1 MSTPAVVFSLGFTY
15 DWAIGGYDFLEYM
28 DRPEAFDK
36 TRHLNDEYK
45 DFIDYMSN
53 SEKSDGLFNAQSD
66 LLTESDK
73 EKYRQLET
81 VSRDAGCPK
90 YYGVV
95 SFDNNFLIENGL
107 MTSDGKLD
115 VHGIKE
121 LGREGINAM
130 ISTSNKLDNDNVYWT
145 GAIHT
150 NTDNIHIHFSI
161 CEYERR
167 EDRCKVYRDKDCIE
181 VKAFDKLKSKI
192 VNRVLGSD
200 YSRQL
205 TELERES
212 IKPAL
217 SSGYG
222 GCAEQLIRLAD
233 KLPSEGGWQYG
244 RPKMRAYR
252 DDIDKTV
259 DAVIASDPQ
268 LSSLWKQYNDM
279 LDSRTEYLRKIYG
292 EGERHL
298 YATFKPNRL
307 EDFHKE
313 LGNQLL
319 DDLAP
324 LAEQLRASA
333 LPQAHPSENE
343 NSEQFL
349 PPQYDE
355 DTGIIMDMPE
365 YSQPNSFDEEY
376 YNSLYAS
383 MDAHPSENEN
393 GEQFLPPQYDE
404 DTGIIMDMP
413 EYSQPNSFDEE
424 YYNSLYA
431 SMDAHPSENENGEQF
446 LPPQYDEDTDVIM
459 DMPEYSQPNS
469 LDEEYYNSLYA
480 SMDAHPSENEMWF
493 DEPPI
498 PEADLYPYP
507 QEFHLSEKE
516 TKSQLRIEWSD
527 RYKQALD
534 LMYGSRTADG
544 KELPKDLPAA
554 LELLAQ
560 ESDSGNVLATY
571 DLGKLYHIMSDE
583 NYDLSPLSE
592 QNYIE
597 ALDGFEKLSNK
608 QLPSWQ
614 HSYICYRV
622 GKMYDKGL
630 GTVQDYKAAREYY
643 EKAGEN
649 RFAYFSL
656 GNMYKFG
663 SGVEVD
669 MTMAVSY
676 YEKALACK
684 GDMPFASYAL
694 GQAYELGQGVK
705 ADEQKA
711 TQRYTQALT
720 GFTAI
725 YEKSREDSIS
735 YRLGTMYLKGKGTDV
750 DLAKAEKYLL
760 ESADNGNNQAQYQ
773 LGKLRL
779 AQDRID
785 EAEQLFIKSAEKGNV
800 YSAFS
805 LGRIYMTEEKRD
817 DSKAEQFLKQYLAGS
832 DDELGIGEYALG
844 KLYLSQDRIDE
855 AEQLF
860 IKSAEKGNV
869 YSAFS
874 LGRIYMTE
882 EKRDDSKAEQ
892 FLKQYLAGSDDEL
905 GIGEY
910 ALGKLY
916 LSQDRID
923 EAEQLFIKSAEKG
936 NVYSAFSLGRIYMTE
951 EKRDDSKAEQ
961 FLKQYLAG
969 SDDELGIGEYA
980 LGKLYLSQDRIDEAE
995 QLFIKSAE
1003 KGNVYSAFSLGRIYM
1018 TEEKRDDSKA
1028 EQFLKQ
1034 YLAGSDDEL
1043 GIGEYALG
1051 KLYLTQDRIDEAEQL
1066 LISSSEKENLYASYK
1081 LGKLYL
1087 TDRKLDYT
1095 KAVKYLKPCADKAD
1109 NEYAQY
1115 ALGCIY
1121 LKKEHYDRRLAE
1133 KYLLESSGHNNSSAQ
1148 LKLGLMYREEQK
1160 YRQSD
1165 YWMKLAAQNGN
1176 EYAQKILA
1184 ERHEQIRMKLHLGA
1198 TANSVM
1204 RRVCSNMQTKAQQ
1217 LLAQV
1222 ERDEQE
1228 QKYKQAISQTYSR

>member
-393 GEQFLPPQYDE
+393 
-404 DTGIIMDMP
+404 
-413 EYSQPNSFDEE
+413 S
-424 YYNSLYA
+424 
-431 SMDAHPSENENGEQF
+431 EQF

-480 SMDAHPSENEMWF
+480 SMDAHP
-493 DEPPI
+493 
-498 PEADLYPYP
+498 
-507 QEFHLSEKE
+507 SEKE

-597 ALDGFEKLSNK
+597 ALDGFQKLLDK

-711 TQRYTQALT
+711 VQHYTQALT

-725 YEKSREDSIS
+725 YEKSHEDSIS

-760 ESADNGNNQAQYQ
+760 ESADNGNDQAQYQ

-860 IKSAEKGNV
+860 IKSAEKGNA
-869 YSAFS
+869 YSVFS

-936 NVYSAFSLGRIYMTE
+936 NAYSAFSLGRIYMTE
-951 EKRDDSKAEQ
+951 EKRDDSKAEQFLKQYLAVSDDELGIGEYALGKLYISQDHIDEAEQLFIKSAEKGNAYSAFSLGRIYMTEEKQDDSKAEQ

-995 QLFIKSAE
+995 QL
-1003 KGNVYSAFSLGRIYM
+1003 
-1018 TEEKRDDSKA
+1018 
-1028 EQFLKQ
+1028 
-1034 YLAGSDDEL
+1034 
-1043 GIGEYALG
+1043 
-1051 KLYLTQDRIDEAEQL
+1051 

-1095 KAVKYLKPCADKAD
+1095 QAVKYLKPCADKAD

-1121 LKKEHYDRRLAE
+1121 LKKEHYDRKLAE

-1148 LKLGLMYREEQK
+1148 LKLALMYREEQK

-1165 YWMKLAAQNGN
+1165 YWMRLAAQNGN

>member
-66 LLTESDK
+66 LLTEIDK

-81 VSRDAGCPK
+81 VSRNAGCPK

-130 ISTSNKLDNDNVYWT
+130 ISTSNKLDNDNVYWA

-167 EDRCKVYRDKDCIE
+167 EDRCKIYRDKDCIE

-192 VNRVLGSD
+192 VNRVLGSE
-200 YSRQL
+200 YSKQL
-205 TELERES
+205 TEFERKS

-217 SSGYG
+217 SSGYS

-233 KLPSEGGWQYG
+233 KLPSEGDWQYG

-259 DAVIASDPQ
+259 DAVIASDQ
-268 LSSLWKQYNDM
+268 KLSGLWKQYNEM

-307 EDFHKE
+307 ADFHKE

-349 PPQYDE
+349 PPVYE
-355 DTGIIMDMPE
+355 ADTGVIMDMPE

-383 MDAHPSENEN
+383 MDAHP
-393 GEQFLPPQYDE
+393 
-404 DTGIIMDMP
+404 T
-413 EYSQPNSFDEE
+413 EE
-424 YYNSLYA
+424 
-431 SMDAHPSENENGEQF
+431 
-446 LPPQYDEDTDVIM
+446 
-459 DMPEYSQPNS
+459 
-469 LDEEYYNSLYA
+469 
-480 SMDAHPSENEMWF
+480 EMWL
-493 DEPPI
+493 DEPPNL
-498 PEADLYPYP
+498 EANMYTYPN
-507 QEFHLSEKE
+507 EFHPSEKE
-516 TKSQLRIEWSD
+516 TENSPRIEWSD
-527 RYKQALD
+527 RYKQAID

-544 KELPKDLPAA
+544 NELPKDLPAA
-554 LELLAQ
+554 LELLIQ
-560 ESDSGNVLATY
+560 ESDNGNVLATY
-571 DLGKLYHIMSDE
+571 ALGKLYLIMSSE
-583 NYDLSPLSE
+583 NNDFSQLSE
-592 QNYIE
+592 QNYMK
-597 ALDGFEKLSNK
+597 ALDGFQKLLDK

-622 GKMYDKGL
+622 GKMYDKGI
-630 GTVQDYKAAREYY
+630 GTVQDYAAAKDYY

-663 SGVEVD
+663 SGVKAT

-676 YEKALACK
+676 YEKALECK
-684 GDMPFASYAL
+684 GDMPFAKYAL

-705 ADEQKA
+705 ANEQKA
-711 TQRYTQALT
+711 AQYYAQALV

-725 YEKSREDSIS
+725 YEKSHEDSIS

-760 ESADNGNNQAQYQ
+760 ESADNGNKQAQYQ
-773 LGKLRL
+773 LCKLRL

-785 EAEQLFIKSAEKGNV
+785 EAEQFLKQYLTGSGDELGIGEYTLGKIYLSQERIEEAEQLFIKSAEKGNA

-817 DSKAEQFLKQYLAGS
+817 DNKAEQFLKQYLANS
-832 DDELGIGEYALG
+832 DDKLGIGEYALG

-860 IKSAEKGNV
+860 
-869 YSAFS
+869 
-874 LGRIYMTE
+874 
-882 EKRDDSKAEQ
+882 
-892 FLKQYLAGSDDEL
+892 
-905 GIGEY
+905 
-910 ALGKLY
+910 
-916 LSQDRID
+916 
-923 EAEQLFIKSAEKG
+923 
-936 NVYSAFSLGRIYMTE
+936 
-951 EKRDDSKAEQ
+951 
-961 FLKQYLAG
+961 
-969 SDDELGIGEYA
+969 
-980 LGKLYLSQDRIDEAE
+980 
-995 QLFIKSAE
+995 
-1003 KGNVYSAFSLGRIYM
+1003 
-1018 TEEKRDDSKA
+1018 
-1028 EQFLKQ
+1028 
-1034 YLAGSDDEL
+1034 
-1043 GIGEYALG
+1043 
-1051 KLYLTQDRIDEAEQL
+1051 
-1066 LISSSEKENLYASYK
+1066 ISSSEKENLYASYK

-1121 LKKEHYDRRLAE
+1121 LKKEHYDRKLAE

-1148 LKLGLMYREEQK
+1148 LKLALMYREEQK

-1204 RRVCSNMQTKAQQ
+1204 RRVCINMQTKAQQ

>member
-1 MSTPAVVFSLGFTY
+1 
-15 DWAIGGYDFLEYM
+15 
-28 DRPEAFDK
+28 
-36 TRHLNDEYK
+36 
-45 DFIDYMSN
+45 
-53 SEKSDGLFNAQSD
+53 
-66 LLTESDK
+66 
-73 EKYRQLET
+73 
-81 VSRDAGCPK
+81 
-90 YYGVV
+90 
-95 SFDNNFLIENGL
+95 
-107 MTSDGKLD
+107 
-115 VHGIKE
+115 
-121 LGREGINAM
+121 
-130 ISTSNKLDNDNVYWT
+130 
-145 GAIHT
+145 
-150 NTDNIHIHFSI
+150 
-161 CEYERR
+161 
-167 EDRCKVYRDKDCIE
+167 
-181 VKAFDKLKSKI
+181 
-192 VNRVLGSD
+192 
-200 YSRQL
+200 
-205 TELERES
+205 
-212 IKPAL
+212 
-217 SSGYG
+217 
-222 GCAEQLIRLAD
+222 
-233 KLPSEGGWQYG
+233 
-244 RPKMRAYR
+244 
-252 DDIDKTV
+252 
-259 DAVIASDPQ
+259 
-268 LSSLWKQYNDM
+268 
-279 LDSRTEYLRKIYG
+279 
-292 EGERHL
+292 
-298 YATFKPNRL
+298 
-307 EDFHKE
+307 
-313 LGNQLL
+313 
-319 DDLAP
+319 
-324 LAEQLRASA
+324 
-333 LPQAHPSENE
+333 
-343 NSEQFL
+343 
-349 PPQYDE
+349 
-355 DTGIIMDMPE
+355 
-365 YSQPNSFDEEY
+365 
-376 YNSLYAS
+376 
-383 MDAHPSENEN
+383 MDAHP
-393 GEQFLPPQYDE
+393 P
-404 DTGIIMDMP
+404 
-413 EYSQPNSFDEE
+413 
-424 YYNSLYA
+424 
-431 SMDAHPSENENGEQF
+431 
-446 LPPQYDEDTDVIM
+446 
-459 DMPEYSQPNS
+459 
-469 LDEEYYNSLYA
+469 
-480 SMDAHPSENEMWF
+480 ENEMWF

-498 PEADLYPYP
+498 IEANLYPYP
-507 QEFHLSEKE
+507 QEFHPSEKE
-516 TKSQLRIEWSD
+516 TEASLRIEWTD

-554 LELLAQ
+554 LELLSQ

-583 NYDLSPLSE
+583 NNDHTSLSE
-592 QNYIE
+592 QNYKA
-597 ALDGFEKLSNK
+597 ALDGFQKLLDK
-608 QLPSWQ
+608 QTSGWQ

-684 GDMPFASYAL
+684 GDMPFASFNI
-694 GQAYELGQGVK
+694 GQAYELGQGIK

-711 TQRYTQALT
+711 AKYYAQALA

-725 YEKSREDSIS
+725 YEKSHEDSIS

-750 DLAKAEKYLL
+750 DLKKAEKYLL

-844 KLYLSQDRIDE
+844 KLYLSQDHIDE

-860 IKSAEKGNV
+860 IKSAEKGNA

-882 EKRDDSKAEQ
+882 EKQDDSKAEQFLKQYLAGSDDELGIGEYALGKLYLAQDRIDEAEQLFIKSAGKGNVYSAFALGRIYMTEEKQDDSKAEQ

-923 EAEQLFIKSAEKG
+923 EAEQLFIKSAGKG
-936 NVYSAFSLGRIYMTE
+936 NA
-951 EKRDDSKAEQ
+951 
-961 FLKQYLAG
+961 
-969 SDDELGIGEYA
+969 
-980 LGKLYLSQDRIDEAE
+980 
-995 QLFIKSAE
+995 
-1003 KGNVYSAFSLGRIYM
+1003 YSAFSLGRIYM

-1204 RRVCSNMQTKAQQ
+1204 RRVCINMQTKAQQ

>member
-324 LAEQLRASA
+324 LAEQ
-333 LPQAHPSENE
+333 
-343 NSEQFL
+343 FL

-355 DTGIIMDMPE
+355 DTGI
-365 YSQPNSFDEEY
+365 
-376 YNSLYAS
+376 
-383 MDAHPSENEN
+383 
-393 GEQFLPPQYDE
+393 
-404 DTGIIMDMP
+404 
-413 EYSQPNSFDEE
+413 
-424 YYNSLYA
+424 
-431 SMDAHPSENENGEQF
+431 
-446 LPPQYDEDTDVIM
+446 IM

-614 HSYICYRV
+614 HSYLCYRV
-622 GKMYDKGL
+622 GKMYDRGL

-684 GDMPFASYAL
+684 GDMPFASFNI

-711 TQRYTQALT
+711 AKYYAQALD

-725 YEKSREDSIS
+725 YEKSHEDSIS

-750 DLAKAEKYLL
+750 DLKKAEKYLL

-844 KLYLSQDRIDE
+844 KLYLSQDHIDE

-860 IKSAEKGNV
+860 IKSAEKGNA

-882 EKRDDSKAEQ
+882 EKQDDSKAEQ

-916 LSQDRID
+916 LAQDRID
-923 EAEQLFIKSAEKG
+923 EAEQLFIKSAGKG
-936 NVYSAFSLGRIYMTE
+936 NVYSAFALGRIYMTE
-951 EKRDDSKAEQ
+951 EKQ
-961 FLKQYLAG
+961 
-969 SDDELGIGEYA
+969 
-980 LGKLYLSQDRIDEAE
+980 
-995 QLFIKSAE
+995 
-1003 KGNVYSAFSLGRIYM
+1003 
-1018 TEEKRDDSKA
+1018 DDSKA

-1165 YWMKLAAQNGN
+1165 YWMKLAAKNGN

-1204 RRVCSNMQTKAQQ
+1204 RRVCINMQTKAQQ

>member
-192 VNRVLGSD
+192 VNRVIGSD

-205 TELERES
+205 TELERKS

-217 SSGYG
+217 SSGYN

-233 KLPSEGGWQYG
+233 KLPPEGGWQYG
-244 RPKMRAYR
+244 RPKMRAFR
-252 DDIDKTV
+252 DDIDRTV

-324 LAEQLRASA
+324 LAEQLRAYA

-343 NSEQFL
+343 NS
-349 PPQYDE
+349 
-355 DTGIIMDMPE
+355 
-365 YSQPNSFDEEY
+365 
-376 YNSLYAS
+376 
-383 MDAHPSENEN
+383 
-393 GEQFLPPQYDE
+393 EQFLPPQYDE

-469 LDEEYYNSLYA
+469 FDEEYYNALYA
-480 SMDAHPSENEMWF
+480 SMDAHPPENEMWF

-498 PEADLYPYP
+498 IEANLYPYP
-507 QEFHLSEKE
+507 QEFHPSEKE
-516 TKSQLRIEWSD
+516 TEASLRIEWTD

-711 TQRYTQALT
+711 AQHYTQALT

-725 YEKSREDSIS
+725 YEKSHEDSIS

-817 DSKAEQFLKQYLAGS
+817 DSKAEQFLKQYLTGS

-860 IKSAEKGNV
+860 IKSAEKGNA

-892 FLKQYLAGSDDEL
+892 FLKQYLTGSDDEL

-923 EAEQLFIKSAEKG
+923 EAEQLF
-936 NVYSAFSLGRIYMTE
+936 
-951 EKRDDSKAEQ
+951 
-961 FLKQYLAG
+961 
-969 SDDELGIGEYA
+969 
-980 LGKLYLSQDRIDEAE
+980 
-995 QLFIKSAE
+995 
-1003 KGNVYSAFSLGRIYM
+1003 
-1018 TEEKRDDSKA
+1018 
-1028 EQFLKQ
+1028 
-1034 YLAGSDDEL
+1034 
-1043 GIGEYALG
+1043 
-1051 KLYLTQDRIDEAEQL
+1051 
-1066 LISSSEKENLYASYK
+1066 ISSSEKENLYASYK

-1121 LKKEHYDRRLAE
+1121 LKKEHYDRKLAE

-1148 LKLGLMYREEQK
+1148 LKLALMYREEQK

-1165 YWMKLAAQNGN
+1165 YWMRLAAQNGN

>member
-1 MSTPAVVFSLGFTY
+1 
-15 DWAIGGYDFLEYM
+15 
-28 DRPEAFDK
+28 
-36 TRHLNDEYK
+36 
-45 DFIDYMSN
+45 
-53 SEKSDGLFNAQSD
+53 
-66 LLTESDK
+66 
-73 EKYRQLET
+73 
-81 VSRDAGCPK
+81 
-90 YYGVV
+90 
-95 SFDNNFLIENGL
+95 
-107 MTSDGKLD
+107 
-115 VHGIKE
+115 
-121 LGREGINAM
+121 
-130 ISTSNKLDNDNVYWT
+130 
-145 GAIHT
+145 
-150 NTDNIHIHFSI
+150 
-161 CEYERR
+161 
-167 EDRCKVYRDKDCIE
+167 
-181 VKAFDKLKSKI
+181 
-192 VNRVLGSD
+192 
-200 YSRQL
+200 
-205 TELERES
+205 
-212 IKPAL
+212 
-217 SSGYG
+217 
-222 GCAEQLIRLAD
+222 
-233 KLPSEGGWQYG
+233 
-244 RPKMRAYR
+244 
-252 DDIDKTV
+252 
-259 DAVIASDPQ
+259 
-268 LSSLWKQYNDM
+268 
-279 LDSRTEYLRKIYG
+279 
-292 EGERHL
+292 
-298 YATFKPNRL
+298 
-307 EDFHKE
+307 
-313 LGNQLL
+313 
-319 DDLAP
+319 
-324 LAEQLRASA
+324 
-333 LPQAHPSENE
+333 
-343 NSEQFL
+343 
-349 PPQYDE
+349 
-355 DTGIIMDMPE
+355 
-365 YSQPNSFDEEY
+365 
-376 YNSLYAS
+376 
-383 MDAHPSENEN
+383 
-393 GEQFLPPQYDE
+393 
-404 DTGIIMDMP
+404 
-413 EYSQPNSFDEE
+413 
-424 YYNSLYA
+424 
-431 SMDAHPSENENGEQF
+431 
-446 LPPQYDEDTDVIM
+446 
-459 DMPEYSQPNS
+459 
-469 LDEEYYNSLYA
+469 
-480 SMDAHPSENEMWF
+480 
-493 DEPPI
+493 
-498 PEADLYPYP
+498 
-507 QEFHLSEKE
+507 
-516 TKSQLRIEWSD
+516 
-527 RYKQALD
+527 
-534 LMYGSRTADG
+534 
-544 KELPKDLPAA
+544 
-554 LELLAQ
+554 
-560 ESDSGNVLATY
+560 
-571 DLGKLYHIMSDE
+571 
-583 NYDLSPLSE
+583 
-592 QNYIE
+592 
-597 ALDGFEKLSNK
+597 
-608 QLPSWQ
+608 
-614 HSYICYRV
+614 
-622 GKMYDKGL
+622 MYDKGL

-676 YEKALACK
+676 YEKALVCK
-684 GDMPFASYAL
+684 GDMPFASFNI

-711 TQRYTQALT
+711 AKYYAQALA

-725 YEKSREDSIS
+725 YEKSHEDSIS

-750 DLAKAEKYLL
+750 DLKKAEKYLL

-844 KLYLSQDRIDE
+844 KLYL
-855 AEQLF
+855 A
-860 IKSAEKGNV
+860 
-869 YSAFS
+869 
-874 LGRIYMTE
+874 
-882 EKRDDSKAEQ
+882 
-892 FLKQYLAGSDDEL
+892 
-905 GIGEY
+905 
-910 ALGKLY
+910 
-916 LSQDRID
+916 QDRID

-1204 RRVCSNMQTKAQQ
+1204 RRVCINMQTKAQQ

>member
-404 DTGIIMDMP
+404 DT
-413 EYSQPNSFDEE
+413 
-424 YYNSLYA
+424 
-431 SMDAHPSENENGEQF
+431 
-446 LPPQYDEDTDVIM
+446 DVIM

-480 SMDAHPSENEMWF
+480 SMDA
-493 DEPPI
+493 
-498 PEADLYPYP
+498 
-507 QEFHLSEKE
+507 HLSEKE

-534 LMYGSRTADG
+534 LMYGSRTANG

-597 ALDGFEKLSNK
+597 ALDGFQKLLDK

-614 HSYICYRV
+614 HSYLCYRV

-663 SGVEVD
+663 SGVDVD

-684 GDMPFASYAL
+684 GDMPFASFNI

-711 TQRYTQALT
+711 AKYYAQALA

-725 YEKSREDSIS
+725 YEKSHEDSIS
-735 YRLGTMYLKGKGTDV
+735 YRLGTMYLKGKGTDF
-750 DLAKAEKYLL
+750 DLKKAEKYLL

-844 KLYLSQDRIDE
+844 KLYISQDHIDE

-860 IKSAEKGNV
+860 IKSAGKGNA

-916 LSQDRID
+916 LSQDHID

-936 NVYSAFSLGRIYMTE
+936 NAYSAFSLGRIYMTE

-980 LGKLYLSQDRIDEAE
+980 LGKLYLS
-995 QLFIKSAE
+995 
-1003 KGNVYSAFSLGRIYM
+1003 
-1018 TEEKRDDSKA
+1018 
-1028 EQFLKQ
+1028 
-1034 YLAGSDDEL
+1034 
-1043 GIGEYALG
+1043 
-1051 KLYLTQDRIDEAEQL
+1051 QDRIDEAEQL

-1121 LKKEHYDRRLAE
+1121 LKKEHYDRKLAE

-1148 LKLGLMYREEQK
+1148 LKLALMYREEQK

-1165 YWMKLAAQNGN
+1165 YWMRLAAQNGN

>member
-259 DAVIASDPQ
+259 DAVIASDQ
-268 LSSLWKQYNDM
+268 KLSGLWKQYNEM

-349 PPQYDE
+349 PPQYE
-355 DTGIIMDMPE
+355 TDTGVIMDIPE

-383 MDAHPSENEN
+383 MDAHP
-393 GEQFLPPQYDE
+393 P
-404 DTGIIMDMP
+404 
-413 EYSQPNSFDEE
+413 
-424 YYNSLYA
+424 
-431 SMDAHPSENENGEQF
+431 
-446 LPPQYDEDTDVIM
+446 
-459 DMPEYSQPNS
+459 
-469 LDEEYYNSLYA
+469 
-480 SMDAHPSENEMWF
+480 ENEMWF

-498 PEADLYPYP
+498 IEANLYPYP
-507 QEFHLSEKE
+507 QEFHPSEKE
-516 TKSQLRIEWSD
+516 TEASLRIEWSD

-554 LELLAQ
+554 LELLRQ

-583 NYDLSPLSE
+583 NNDHTSLSE
-592 QNYIE
+592 QNYKA
-597 ALDGFEKLSNK
+597 ALDGFLKLLDK
-608 QLPSWQ
+608 QTSGWQ

-656 GNMYKFG
+656 GNMYKFS

-711 TQRYTQALT
+711 AKYYAQALA

-725 YEKSREDSIS
+725 YEKSHEDSIS

-760 ESADNGNNQAQYQ
+760 ESADNGNDQAQYQ

-785 EAEQLFIKSAEKGNV
+785 EAEQLFIKSAEKGNA

-860 IKSAEKGNV
+860 IKSAEKGNA

-923 EAEQLFIKSAEKG
+923 EAEQL
-936 NVYSAFSLGRIYMTE
+936 
-951 EKRDDSKAEQ
+951 
-961 FLKQYLAG
+961 
-969 SDDELGIGEYA
+969 
-980 LGKLYLSQDRIDEAE
+980 
-995 QLFIKSAE
+995 
-1003 KGNVYSAFSLGRIYM
+1003 
-1018 TEEKRDDSKA
+1018 
-1028 EQFLKQ
+1028 
-1034 YLAGSDDEL
+1034 
-1043 GIGEYALG
+1043 
-1051 KLYLTQDRIDEAEQL
+1051 

-1095 KAVKYLKPCADKAD
+1095 KAVKYLKPCADRAD

-1121 LKKEHYDRRLAE
+1121 LKKEHYDRKLAE

-1204 RRVCSNMQTKAQQ
+1204 RRVCINMQTKAQQ

>member
-1 MSTPAVVFSLGFTY
+1 MCQV
-15 DWAIGGYDFLEYM
+15 
-28 DRPEAFDK
+28 
-36 TRHLNDEYK
+36 
-45 DFIDYMSN
+45 
-53 SEKSDGLFNAQSD
+53 
-66 LLTESDK
+66 LL
-73 EKYRQLET
+73 YR
-81 VSRDAGCPK
+81 
-90 YYGVV
+90 
-95 SFDNNFLIENGL
+95 I
-107 MTSDGKLD
+107 
-115 VHGIKE
+115 
-121 LGREGINAM
+121 
-130 ISTSNKLDNDNVYWT
+130 
-145 GAIHT
+145 
-150 NTDNIHIHFSI
+150 
-161 CEYERR
+161 
-167 EDRCKVYRDKDCIE
+167 
-181 VKAFDKLKSKI
+181 
-192 VNRVLGSD
+192 
-200 YSRQL
+200 
-205 TELERES
+205 
-212 IKPAL
+212 
-217 SSGYG
+217 
-222 GCAEQLIRLAD
+222 
-233 KLPSEGGWQYG
+233 
-244 RPKMRAYR
+244 
-252 DDIDKTV
+252 
-259 DAVIASDPQ
+259 
-268 LSSLWKQYNDM
+268 
-279 LDSRTEYLRKIYG
+279 
-292 EGERHL
+292 
-298 YATFKPNRL
+298 
-307 EDFHKE
+307 
-313 LGNQLL
+313 
-319 DDLAP
+319 
-324 LAEQLRASA
+324 
-333 LPQAHPSENE
+333 
-343 NSEQFL
+343 
-349 PPQYDE
+349 
-355 DTGIIMDMPE
+355 
-365 YSQPNSFDEEY
+365 
-376 YNSLYAS
+376 
-383 MDAHPSENEN
+383 
-393 GEQFLPPQYDE
+393 
-404 DTGIIMDMP
+404 
-413 EYSQPNSFDEE
+413 
-424 YYNSLYA
+424 
-431 SMDAHPSENENGEQF
+431 
-446 LPPQYDEDTDVIM
+446 
-459 DMPEYSQPNS
+459 
-469 LDEEYYNSLYA
+469 
-480 SMDAHPSENEMWF
+480 
-493 DEPPI
+493 
-498 PEADLYPYP
+498 
-507 QEFHLSEKE
+507 
-516 TKSQLRIEWSD
+516 
-527 RYKQALD
+527 
-534 LMYGSRTADG
+534 
-544 KELPKDLPAA
+544 
-554 LELLAQ
+554 
-560 ESDSGNVLATY
+560 
-571 DLGKLYHIMSDE
+571 IMSDE
-583 NYDLSPLSE
+583 NNDHTSLSE
-592 QNYIE
+592 QNYKA
-597 ALDGFEKLSNK
+597 ALDGFLKLLDK
-608 QLPSWQ
+608 QTSGWQ

-684 GDMPFASYAL
+684 GDMSFASYAL

-711 TQRYTQALT
+711 VQRYTQALT

-785 EAEQLFIKSAEKGNV
+785 EAEQLFIKSAVKGNV
-800 YSAFS
+800 YSAFA

-844 KLYLSQDRIDE
+844 KLYLTQDHIDE

-923 EAEQLFIKSAEKG
+923 EAEQL
-936 NVYSAFSLGRIYMTE
+936 
-951 EKRDDSKAEQ
+951 
-961 FLKQYLAG
+961 
-969 SDDELGIGEYA
+969 
-980 LGKLYLSQDRIDEAE
+980 
-995 QLFIKSAE
+995 
-1003 KGNVYSAFSLGRIYM
+1003 
-1018 TEEKRDDSKA
+1018 
-1028 EQFLKQ
+1028 
-1034 YLAGSDDEL
+1034 
-1043 GIGEYALG
+1043 
-1051 KLYLTQDRIDEAEQL
+1051 

-1121 LKKEHYDRRLAE
+1121 LKKEHYDRKLAE

-1148 LKLGLMYREEQK
+1148 LKLALMYREEQK

-1165 YWMKLAAQNGN
+1165 YWMRLAAQNGN

>member
-36 TRHLNDEYK
+36 TNHLNDEYK

-66 LLTESDK
+66 LLTASDK

-244 RPKMRAYR
+244 RPKMRAFR
-252 DDIDKTV
+252 DDIDRTV

-324 LAEQLRASA
+324 LAEQLRAYA

-343 NSEQFL
+343 NS
-349 PPQYDE
+349 
-355 DTGIIMDMPE
+355 
-365 YSQPNSFDEEY
+365 
-376 YNSLYAS
+376 
-383 MDAHPSENEN
+383 
-393 GEQFLPPQYDE
+393 EQFLPPQYDE

-469 LDEEYYNSLYA
+469 FDEEYYNALYA
-480 SMDAHPSENEMWF
+480 SMDAHPPENEMWF

-498 PEADLYPYP
+498 IEANLYPYP
-507 QEFHLSEKE
+507 QEFHPSEKE
-516 TKSQLRIEWSD
+516 TEASLRIEWTD

-554 LELLAQ
+554 LELLSQ

-583 NYDLSPLSE
+583 NNDHTSLSE
-592 QNYIE
+592 QNYKA
-597 ALDGFEKLSNK
+597 ALDGFQKLLDK
-608 QLPSWQ
+608 QTSGWQ

-711 TQRYTQALT
+711 AQHYTQALT

-725 YEKSREDSIS
+725 YEKSHEDSIS

-860 IKSAEKGNV
+860 IKSAEKGNA

-923 EAEQLFIKSAEKG
+923 EAEQLF
-936 NVYSAFSLGRIYMTE
+936 
-951 EKRDDSKAEQ
+951 
-961 FLKQYLAG
+961 
-969 SDDELGIGEYA
+969 
-980 LGKLYLSQDRIDEAE
+980 
-995 QLFIKSAE
+995 
-1003 KGNVYSAFSLGRIYM
+1003 
-1018 TEEKRDDSKA
+1018 
-1028 EQFLKQ
+1028 
-1034 YLAGSDDEL
+1034 
-1043 GIGEYALG
+1043 
-1051 KLYLTQDRIDEAEQL
+1051 
-1066 LISSSEKENLYASYK
+1066 ISSSEKENLYASYK

-1121 LKKEHYDRRLAE
+1121 LKKEHYDRKLAE

-1148 LKLGLMYREEQK
+1148 LKLSLMYREEQK

-1165 YWMKLAAQNGN
+1165 YWMRLAAQNGN

>member
-404 DTGIIMDMP
+404 DT
-413 EYSQPNSFDEE
+413 
-424 YYNSLYA
+424 
-431 SMDAHPSENENGEQF
+431 
-446 LPPQYDEDTDVIM
+446 DVIM

-480 SMDAHPSENEMWF
+480 SMDA
-493 DEPPI
+493 
-498 PEADLYPYP
+498 
-507 QEFHLSEKE
+507 HLSEKE

-534 LMYGSRTADG
+534 LMYGSRTANG

-597 ALDGFEKLSNK
+597 ALDGFQKLLDK

-614 HSYICYRV
+614 HSYLCYRV

-663 SGVEVD
+663 SGVDVD

-684 GDMPFASYAL
+684 GDMPFASFNI

-711 TQRYTQALT
+711 AKYYAQALA

-725 YEKSREDSIS
+725 YEKSHEDSIS
-735 YRLGTMYLKGKGTDV
+735 YRLGTMYLKGKGTDF
-750 DLAKAEKYLL
+750 DLKKAEKYLL

-844 KLYLSQDRIDE
+844 KLYLTQDHIDE

-860 IKSAEKGNV
+860 IKSAGKGNA

-916 LSQDRID
+916 LSQDHID

-936 NVYSAFSLGRIYMTE
+936 NAYSAFSLGRIYMTE

-980 LGKLYLSQDRIDEAE
+980 LGKLYLS
-995 QLFIKSAE
+995 
-1003 KGNVYSAFSLGRIYM
+1003 
-1018 TEEKRDDSKA
+1018 
-1028 EQFLKQ
+1028 
-1034 YLAGSDDEL
+1034 
-1043 GIGEYALG
+1043 
-1051 KLYLTQDRIDEAEQL
+1051 QDRIDEAEQL

-1121 LKKEHYDRRLAE
+1121 LKKEHYDRKLAE

-1148 LKLGLMYREEQK
+1148 LKLALMYREEQK

-1165 YWMKLAAQNGN
+1165 YWMRLAAQNGN
-1176 EYAQKILA
+1176 ENVLAFWQFFKKLCKPFYRYRLNCVIILCKEPVDVFNAA
-1184 ERHEQIRMKLHLGA
+1184 EKFFKAVHMGLNLHK
-1198 TANSVM
+1198 
-1204 RRVCSNMQTKAQQ
+1204 RVDTIN
-1217 LLAQV
+1217 
-1222 ERDEQE
+1222 
-1228 QKYKQAISQTYSR
+1228 I

>member
-73 EKYRQLET
+73 EKYRQIET

-259 DAVIASDPQ
+259 DAVIASDQ
-268 LSSLWKQYNDM
+268 KLSGLWKQYNEM

-307 EDFHKE
+307 ADFHKE

-319 DDLAP
+319 NDLAP
-324 LAEQLRASA
+324 LTEQLRASA

-349 PPQYDE
+349 PPQYE
-355 DTGIIMDMPE
+355 ADTGVIMDIPE

-383 MDAHPSENEN
+383 MDAHPPEN
-393 GEQFLPPQYDE
+393 G
-404 DTGIIMDMP
+404 
-413 EYSQPNSFDEE
+413 
-424 YYNSLYA
+424 
-431 SMDAHPSENENGEQF
+431 
-446 LPPQYDEDTDVIM
+446 
-459 DMPEYSQPNS
+459 
-469 LDEEYYNSLYA
+469 
-480 SMDAHPSENEMWF
+480 MWF

-498 PEADLYPYP
+498 IEANLYPYP
-507 QEFHLSEKE
+507 QEFHPSEKE
-516 TKSQLRIEWSD
+516 TEASLRIEWSD

-554 LELLAQ
+554 LELLRQ

-583 NYDLSPLSE
+583 NNDHTSLSE
-592 QNYIE
+592 QNYKA
-597 ALDGFEKLSNK
+597 ALDGFLKLLDK
-608 QLPSWQ
+608 QTSGWQ

-694 GQAYELGQGVK
+694 GQVYELGQGVK

-711 TQRYTQALT
+711 AQHYTQALT

-725 YEKSREDSIS
+725 YEKSHEDSIS

-760 ESADNGNNQAQYQ
+760 ESADSGNDQAQYQ

-860 IKSAEKGNV
+860 I
-869 YSAFS
+869 
-874 LGRIYMTE
+874 
-882 EKRDDSKAEQ
+882 
-892 FLKQYLAGSDDEL
+892 
-905 GIGEY
+905 
-910 ALGKLY
+910 
-916 LSQDRID
+916 
-923 EAEQLFIKSAEKG
+923 
-936 NVYSAFSLGRIYMTE
+936 
-951 EKRDDSKAEQ
+951 
-961 FLKQYLAG
+961 
-969 SDDELGIGEYA
+969 
-980 LGKLYLSQDRIDEAE
+980 
-995 QLFIKSAE
+995 
-1003 KGNVYSAFSLGRIYM
+1003 
-1018 TEEKRDDSKA
+1018 
-1028 EQFLKQ
+1028 
-1034 YLAGSDDEL
+1034 
-1043 GIGEYALG
+1043 
-1051 KLYLTQDRIDEAEQL
+1051 
-1066 LISSSEKENLYASYK
+1066 SSSEKENLYASYK

-1121 LKKEHYDRRLAE
+1121 LKKEHYDRKLAE

-1148 LKLGLMYREEQK
+1148 LKLALMYREEQK

-1165 YWMKLAAQNGN
+1165 YWMRLAAQNGN

>member
-365 YSQPNSFDEEY
+365 YSQPNS
-376 YNSLYAS
+376 
-383 MDAHPSENEN
+383 
-393 GEQFLPPQYDE
+393 
-404 DTGIIMDMP
+404 
-413 EYSQPNSFDEE
+413 
-424 YYNSLYA
+424 
-431 SMDAHPSENENGEQF
+431 
-446 LPPQYDEDTDVIM
+446 
-459 DMPEYSQPNS
+459 

-480 SMDAHPSENEMWF
+480 SMDA
-493 DEPPI
+493 
-498 PEADLYPYP
+498 
-507 QEFHLSEKE
+507 HLSEKE

-534 LMYGSRTADG
+534 LMYGSRTANG

-597 ALDGFEKLSNK
+597 ALDGFQKLLDK

-614 HSYICYRV
+614 HSYLCYRV

-663 SGVEVD
+663 SGVDVD

-684 GDMPFASYAL
+684 GDMPFASFNI

-711 TQRYTQALT
+711 AKYYAQALA

-725 YEKSREDSIS
+725 YEKSHEDSIS
-735 YRLGTMYLKGKGTDV
+735 YRLGTMYLKGKGTDF
-750 DLAKAEKYLL
+750 DLKKAEKYLL

-855 AEQLF
+855 AEQL
-860 IKSAEKGNV
+860 
-869 YSAFS
+869 
-874 LGRIYMTE
+874 
-882 EKRDDSKAEQ
+882 
-892 FLKQYLAGSDDEL
+892 
-905 GIGEY
+905 
-910 ALGKLY
+910 
-916 LSQDRID
+916 
-923 EAEQLFIKSAEKG
+923 
-936 NVYSAFSLGRIYMTE
+936 
-951 EKRDDSKAEQ
+951 
-961 FLKQYLAG
+961 
-969 SDDELGIGEYA
+969 
-980 LGKLYLSQDRIDEAE
+980 
-995 QLFIKSAE
+995 
-1003 KGNVYSAFSLGRIYM
+1003 
-1018 TEEKRDDSKA
+1018 
-1028 EQFLKQ
+1028 
-1034 YLAGSDDEL
+1034 
-1043 GIGEYALG
+1043 
-1051 KLYLTQDRIDEAEQL
+1051 

-1121 LKKEHYDRRLAE
+1121 LKKEHYDRKLAE

-1148 LKLGLMYREEQK
+1148 LKLALMYREEQK

-1165 YWMKLAAQNGN
+1165 YWMRLAAQNGN

>member
-244 RPKMRAYR
+244 RPKMKAYR

-259 DAVIASDPQ
+259 DAVIASDQ
-268 LSSLWKQYNDM
+268 KLSGLWKQYNEM

-307 EDFHKE
+307 EDFHRE

-319 DDLAP
+319 NDLAP
-324 LAEQLRASA
+324 LTEQLRASA

-349 PPQYDE
+349 PPQYE
-355 DTGIIMDMPE
+355 ADTGVIMDIPE

-383 MDAHPSENEN
+383 MDAHP
-393 GEQFLPPQYDE
+393 P
-404 DTGIIMDMP
+404 
-413 EYSQPNSFDEE
+413 
-424 YYNSLYA
+424 
-431 SMDAHPSENENGEQF
+431 
-446 LPPQYDEDTDVIM
+446 
-459 DMPEYSQPNS
+459 
-469 LDEEYYNSLYA
+469 
-480 SMDAHPSENEMWF
+480 ENEMWF

-498 PEADLYPYP
+498 IEANLYPYP
-507 QEFHLSEKE
+507 QEFHPSEKE
-516 TKSQLRIEWSD
+516 TEASLRIEWTD

-554 LELLAQ
+554 LELLSQ

-583 NYDLSPLSE
+583 NNDHTSLSE
-592 QNYIE
+592 QNYKA
-597 ALDGFEKLSNK
+597 ALDSFQKLLDK
-608 QLPSWQ
+608 QTSGWQ

-711 TQRYTQALT
+711 AKYYAQALA

-725 YEKSREDSIS
+725 YEKSHEDSIS

-750 DLAKAEKYLL
+750 DLKKAEKYLL

-779 AQDRID
+779 A
-785 EAEQLFIKSAEKGNV
+785 
-800 YSAFS
+800 
-805 LGRIYMTEEKRD
+805 
-817 DSKAEQFLKQYLAGS
+817 
-832 DDELGIGEYALG
+832 
-844 KLYLSQDRIDE
+844 
-855 AEQLF
+855 
-860 IKSAEKGNV
+860 
-869 YSAFS
+869 
-874 LGRIYMTE
+874 
-882 EKRDDSKAEQ
+882 
-892 FLKQYLAGSDDEL
+892 
-905 GIGEY
+905 
-910 ALGKLY
+910 
-916 LSQDRID
+916 QDRID

-1095 KAVKYLKPCADKAD
+1095 KAVKYLKPCADKPD

-1121 LKKEHYDRRLAE
+1121 LKKGHYDRKLAE

-1148 LKLGLMYREEQK
+1148 LKLALMYREEQK

-1165 YWMKLAAQNGN
+1165 YWMRLAAQNGN

>member
-1 MSTPAVVFSLGFTY
+1 
-15 DWAIGGYDFLEYM
+15 
-28 DRPEAFDK
+28 
-36 TRHLNDEYK
+36 
-45 DFIDYMSN
+45 
-53 SEKSDGLFNAQSD
+53 
-66 LLTESDK
+66 
-73 EKYRQLET
+73 
-81 VSRDAGCPK
+81 
-90 YYGVV
+90 
-95 SFDNNFLIENGL
+95 
-107 MTSDGKLD
+107 
-115 VHGIKE
+115 
-121 LGREGINAM
+121 
-130 ISTSNKLDNDNVYWT
+130 
-145 GAIHT
+145 
-150 NTDNIHIHFSI
+150 
-161 CEYERR
+161 
-167 EDRCKVYRDKDCIE
+167 
-181 VKAFDKLKSKI
+181 
-192 VNRVLGSD
+192 
-200 YSRQL
+200 
-205 TELERES
+205 
-212 IKPAL
+212 
-217 SSGYG
+217 
-222 GCAEQLIRLAD
+222 
-233 KLPSEGGWQYG
+233 
-244 RPKMRAYR
+244 
-252 DDIDKTV
+252 
-259 DAVIASDPQ
+259 
-268 LSSLWKQYNDM
+268 
-279 LDSRTEYLRKIYG
+279 
-292 EGERHL
+292 
-298 YATFKPNRL
+298 
-307 EDFHKE
+307 
-313 LGNQLL
+313 
-319 DDLAP
+319 
-324 LAEQLRASA
+324 
-333 LPQAHPSENE
+333 
-343 NSEQFL
+343 
-349 PPQYDE
+349 
-355 DTGIIMDMPE
+355 
-365 YSQPNSFDEEY
+365 
-376 YNSLYAS
+376 
-383 MDAHPSENEN
+383 
-393 GEQFLPPQYDE
+393 
-404 DTGIIMDMP
+404 
-413 EYSQPNSFDEE
+413 
-424 YYNSLYA
+424 
-431 SMDAHPSENENGEQF
+431 
-446 LPPQYDEDTDVIM
+446 
-459 DMPEYSQPNS
+459 
-469 LDEEYYNSLYA
+469 
-480 SMDAHPSENEMWF
+480 MDAHPSENEMWF

-554 LELLAQ
+554 LELLSQ

-583 NYDLSPLSE
+583 NNDHTSLSE
-592 QNYIE
+592 QNYKA
-597 ALDGFEKLSNK
+597 ALDGFQKLLDK
-608 QLPSWQ
+608 QTSGWQ

-676 YEKALACK
+676 YEKSLACK

-711 TQRYTQALT
+711 AQHYTQALT

-725 YEKSREDSIS
+725 YEKSHEDSIS

-844 KLYLSQDRIDE
+844 KLYLAQDRIDE

-860 IKSAEKGNV
+860 IKSAGKGNV
-869 YSAFS
+869 YSAFA

-882 EKRDDSKAEQ
+882 EKQDDSKAEQ

-905 GIGEY
+905 GISEY

-916 LSQDRID
+916 LS
-923 EAEQLFIKSAEKG
+923 
-936 NVYSAFSLGRIYMTE
+936 
-951 EKRDDSKAEQ
+951 
-961 FLKQYLAG
+961 
-969 SDDELGIGEYA
+969 
-980 LGKLYLSQDRIDEAE
+980 
-995 QLFIKSAE
+995 
-1003 KGNVYSAFSLGRIYM
+1003 
-1018 TEEKRDDSKA
+1018 
-1028 EQFLKQ
+1028 
-1034 YLAGSDDEL
+1034 
-1043 GIGEYALG
+1043 
-1051 KLYLTQDRIDEAEQL
+1051 QDRIDEAEQL

-1204 RRVCSNMQTKAQQ
+1204 RRVCINMQTKAQQ

>member
-393 GEQFLPPQYDE
+393 
-404 DTGIIMDMP
+404 
-413 EYSQPNSFDEE
+413 S
-424 YYNSLYA
+424 
-431 SMDAHPSENENGEQF
+431 EQF

-480 SMDAHPSENEMWF
+480 SMDAHP
-493 DEPPI
+493 
-498 PEADLYPYP
+498 
-507 QEFHLSEKE
+507 SEKE

-597 ALDGFEKLSNK
+597 ALDGFQKLLDK

-614 HSYICYRV
+614 HSYLCYRV

-663 SGVEVD
+663 SGVDVD

-684 GDMPFASYAL
+684 GDMPFASFNI

-711 TQRYTQALT
+711 AKYYAQALA

-725 YEKSREDSIS
+725 YEKSHEDSIS

-750 DLAKAEKYLL
+750 DLKKAEKYLL

-800 YSAFS
+800 YSAFALGRIYMTEEKRDDS
-805 LGRIYMTEEKRD
+805 KAEQFLKQYLAGSDDELGIGEYALGKLYISQDHIDEAEQLFIKSAGKGNVYSAFALGRIYMTEEKRD

-860 IKSAEKGNV
+860 IKSAEKGNA

-892 FLKQYLAGSDDEL
+892 FLKQYLAASDDEL

-916 LSQDRID
+916 ISQDHID
-923 EAEQLFIKSAEKG
+923 EAEQLFIKSAGKG
-936 NVYSAFSLGRIYMTE
+936 NAYSAFSLGRIYMTE
-951 EKRDDSKAEQ
+951 EKR
-961 FLKQYLAG
+961 
-969 SDDELGIGEYA
+969 
-980 LGKLYLSQDRIDEAE
+980 
-995 QLFIKSAE
+995 
-1003 KGNVYSAFSLGRIYM
+1003 N
-1018 TEEKRDDSKA
+1018 DSKA

>member
-36 TRHLNDEYK
+36 TNHLNDEYK

-66 LLTESDK
+66 LLTASDK

-244 RPKMRAYR
+244 RPKMRAFR
-252 DDIDKTV
+252 DDIDRTV

-324 LAEQLRASA
+324 LAEQLRAYA

-343 NSEQFL
+343 NS
-349 PPQYDE
+349 
-355 DTGIIMDMPE
+355 
-365 YSQPNSFDEEY
+365 
-376 YNSLYAS
+376 
-383 MDAHPSENEN
+383 
-393 GEQFLPPQYDE
+393 EQFLPPQYDE

-469 LDEEYYNSLYA
+469 FDEEYYNALYA
-480 SMDAHPSENEMWF
+480 SMDAHPPENEMWF

-498 PEADLYPYP
+498 IEANLYPYP
-507 QEFHLSEKE
+507 QEFHPSEKE
-516 TKSQLRIEWSD
+516 TEASLRIEWTD

-554 LELLAQ
+554 LELLSQ

-583 NYDLSPLSE
+583 NNDHTSLSE
-592 QNYIE
+592 QNYKA
-597 ALDGFEKLSNK
+597 ALDGFQKLLDK
-608 QLPSWQ
+608 QTSGWQ

-711 TQRYTQALT
+711 AQHYTQALT

-725 YEKSREDSIS
+725 YEKSHEDSIS

-860 IKSAEKGNV
+860 I
-869 YSAFS
+869 
-874 LGRIYMTE
+874 
-882 EKRDDSKAEQ
+882 
-892 FLKQYLAGSDDEL
+892 
-905 GIGEY
+905 
-910 ALGKLY
+910 
-916 LSQDRID
+916 
-923 EAEQLFIKSAEKG
+923 
-936 NVYSAFSLGRIYMTE
+936 
-951 EKRDDSKAEQ
+951 
-961 FLKQYLAG
+961 
-969 SDDELGIGEYA
+969 
-980 LGKLYLSQDRIDEAE
+980 
-995 QLFIKSAE
+995 
-1003 KGNVYSAFSLGRIYM
+1003 
-1018 TEEKRDDSKA
+1018 
-1028 EQFLKQ
+1028 
-1034 YLAGSDDEL
+1034 
-1043 GIGEYALG
+1043 
-1051 KLYLTQDRIDEAEQL
+1051 
-1066 LISSSEKENLYASYK
+1066 SSSEKENLYASYK

-1121 LKKEHYDRRLAE
+1121 LKKEHYDRKLAE
-1133 KYLLESSGHNNSSAQ
+1133 KYLLESSGHNNSSSQ
-1148 LKLGLMYREEQK
+1148 LKLSLMYREEQK

-1165 YWMKLAAQNGN
+1165 YWMRLAAQNGN

>member
-383 MDAHPSENEN
+383 MDAHPSE
-393 GEQFLPPQYDE
+393 
-404 DTGIIMDMP
+404 
-413 EYSQPNSFDEE
+413 
-424 YYNSLYA
+424 
-431 SMDAHPSENENGEQF
+431 
-446 LPPQYDEDTDVIM
+446 
-459 DMPEYSQPNS
+459 
-469 LDEEYYNSLYA
+469 
-480 SMDAHPSENEMWF
+480 
-493 DEPPI
+493 
-498 PEADLYPYP
+498 
-507 QEFHLSEKE
+507 KE

-597 ALDGFEKLSNK
+597 ALDGFQKLLDK

-614 HSYICYRV
+614 HSYLCYRV

-663 SGVEVD
+663 SGVDVD

-684 GDMPFASYAL
+684 GDMPFASFNI

-711 TQRYTQALT
+711 AKYYAQALA

-725 YEKSREDSIS
+725 YEKSHEDSIS

-750 DLAKAEKYLL
+750 DLKKAEKYLL

-800 YSAFS
+800 YSAFA

-844 KLYLSQDRIDE
+844 KLYISQDHIDE

-860 IKSAEKGNV
+860 IKSAG
-869 YSAFS
+869 
-874 LGRIYMTE
+874 
-882 EKRDDSKAEQ
+882 
-892 FLKQYLAGSDDEL
+892 
-905 GIGEY
+905 
-910 ALGKLY
+910 
-916 LSQDRID
+916 
-923 EAEQLFIKSAEKG
+923 
-936 NVYSAFSLGRIYMTE
+936 
-951 EKRDDSKAEQ
+951 
-961 FLKQYLAG
+961 
-969 SDDELGIGEYA
+969 
-980 LGKLYLSQDRIDEAE
+980 
-995 QLFIKSAE
+995 

-1051 KLYLTQDRIDEAEQL
+1051 KLYLTQDHIDEAEQLFIKSAGKGNAYSAFSLGRIYMTEEKRDDSKAEQFLKQYLAGSDDELGIGEYALGKFYLSQDHIDEAEQLFIKSAEKGNAYSAFSLGRIYMTEEKQDDSKAEQFLKQYLAGSDDELGIGEYALGKLYLSQDRIDEAEQL

>member
-324 LAEQLRASA
+324 LAEQLRAYA

-343 NSEQFL
+343 NS
-349 PPQYDE
+349 
-355 DTGIIMDMPE
+355 
-365 YSQPNSFDEEY
+365 
-376 YNSLYAS
+376 
-383 MDAHPSENEN
+383 
-393 GEQFLPPQYDE
+393 EQFLPPQYDE

-469 LDEEYYNSLYA
+469 FDEEYYNALYA
-480 SMDAHPSENEMWF
+480 SMDAHPPENEMWF

-498 PEADLYPYP
+498 IEANLYPYP
-507 QEFHLSEKE
+507 QEFHPSEKE
-516 TKSQLRIEWSD
+516 TEASLRIEWTD

-554 LELLAQ
+554 LELLSQ

-583 NYDLSPLSE
+583 NNDHTSLSE
-592 QNYIE
+592 QNYKA
-597 ALDGFEKLSNK
+597 ALDGFQKLLDK
-608 QLPSWQ
+608 QTSGWQ

-711 TQRYTQALT
+711 AQHYTQALT

-725 YEKSREDSIS
+725 YEKSHEDSIS

-860 IKSAEKGNV
+860 IKSAEKGNA

-882 EKRDDSKAEQ
+882 EKRDD
-892 FLKQYLAGSDDEL
+892 
-905 GIGEY
+905 
-910 ALGKLY
+910 
-916 LSQDRID
+916 
-923 EAEQLFIKSAEKG
+923 
-936 NVYSAFSLGRIYMTE
+936 
-951 EKRDDSKAEQ
+951 
-961 FLKQYLAG
+961 
-969 SDDELGIGEYA
+969 
-980 LGKLYLSQDRIDEAE
+980 
-995 QLFIKSAE
+995 
-1003 KGNVYSAFSLGRIYM
+1003 
-1018 TEEKRDDSKA
+1018 
-1028 EQFLKQ
+1028 
-1034 YLAGSDDEL
+1034 
-1043 GIGEYALG
+1043 
-1051 KLYLTQDRIDEAEQL
+1051 
-1066 LISSSEKENLYASYK
+1066 
-1081 LGKLYL
+1081 
-1087 TDRKLDYT
+1087 
-1095 KAVKYLKPCADKAD
+1095 
-1109 NEYAQY
+1109 
-1115 ALGCIY
+1115 
-1121 LKKEHYDRRLAE
+1121 
-1133 KYLLESSGHNNSSAQ
+1133 
-1148 LKLGLMYREEQK
+1148 
-1160 YRQSD
+1160 
-1165 YWMKLAAQNGN
+1165 
-1176 EYAQKILA
+1176 
-1184 ERHEQIRMKLHLGA
+1184 
-1198 TANSVM
+1198 
-1204 RRVCSNMQTKAQQ
+1204 
-1217 LLAQV
+1217 
-1222 ERDEQE
+1222 
-1228 QKYKQAISQTYSR
+1228 

>member
-1 MSTPAVVFSLGFTY
+1 
-15 DWAIGGYDFLEYM
+15 
-28 DRPEAFDK
+28 
-36 TRHLNDEYK
+36 
-45 DFIDYMSN
+45 
-53 SEKSDGLFNAQSD
+53 
-66 LLTESDK
+66 
-73 EKYRQLET
+73 
-81 VSRDAGCPK
+81 
-90 YYGVV
+90 
-95 SFDNNFLIENGL
+95 
-107 MTSDGKLD
+107 
-115 VHGIKE
+115 
-121 LGREGINAM
+121 
-130 ISTSNKLDNDNVYWT
+130 
-145 GAIHT
+145 
-150 NTDNIHIHFSI
+150 
-161 CEYERR
+161 
-167 EDRCKVYRDKDCIE
+167 
-181 VKAFDKLKSKI
+181 
-192 VNRVLGSD
+192 
-200 YSRQL
+200 
-205 TELERES
+205 
-212 IKPAL
+212 
-217 SSGYG
+217 
-222 GCAEQLIRLAD
+222 
-233 KLPSEGGWQYG
+233 
-244 RPKMRAYR
+244 
-252 DDIDKTV
+252 
-259 DAVIASDPQ
+259 
-268 LSSLWKQYNDM
+268 
-279 LDSRTEYLRKIYG
+279 
-292 EGERHL
+292 
-298 YATFKPNRL
+298 
-307 EDFHKE
+307 
-313 LGNQLL
+313 
-319 DDLAP
+319 
-324 LAEQLRASA
+324 
-333 LPQAHPSENE
+333 
-343 NSEQFL
+343 
-349 PPQYDE
+349 
-355 DTGIIMDMPE
+355 
-365 YSQPNSFDEEY
+365 
-376 YNSLYAS
+376 
-383 MDAHPSENEN
+383 
-393 GEQFLPPQYDE
+393 
-404 DTGIIMDMP
+404 
-413 EYSQPNSFDEE
+413 
-424 YYNSLYA
+424 
-431 SMDAHPSENENGEQF
+431 
-446 LPPQYDEDTDVIM
+446 
-459 DMPEYSQPNS
+459 
-469 LDEEYYNSLYA
+469 
-480 SMDAHPSENEMWF
+480 MDAHPSENEMWF

-554 LELLAQ
+554 LELLSQ

-583 NYDLSPLSE
+583 NNDHTSLSE
-592 QNYIE
+592 QNYKA
-597 ALDGFEKLSNK
+597 ALDGFQKLLDK
-608 QLPSWQ
+608 QTSGWQ

-676 YEKALACK
+676 YEKSLACK

-711 TQRYTQALT
+711 AQHYTQALT

-725 YEKSREDSIS
+725 YEKSHEDSIS

-844 KLYLSQDRIDE
+844 KLYLAQDRIDE

-860 IKSAEKGNV
+860 IKSAGKGNV
-869 YSAFS
+869 YSAFA

-882 EKRDDSKAEQ
+882 EKQDDSKAEQ

-916 LSQDRID
+916 LS
-923 EAEQLFIKSAEKG
+923 
-936 NVYSAFSLGRIYMTE
+936 
-951 EKRDDSKAEQ
+951 
-961 FLKQYLAG
+961 
-969 SDDELGIGEYA
+969 
-980 LGKLYLSQDRIDEAE
+980 
-995 QLFIKSAE
+995 
-1003 KGNVYSAFSLGRIYM
+1003 
-1018 TEEKRDDSKA
+1018 
-1028 EQFLKQ
+1028 
-1034 YLAGSDDEL
+1034 
-1043 GIGEYALG
+1043 
-1051 KLYLTQDRIDEAEQL
+1051 QDRIDEAEQL

-1204 RRVCSNMQTKAQQ
+1204 RRVCINMQTKAQQ

>member
-259 DAVIASDPQ
+259 DAVIASDQ
-268 LSSLWKQYNDM
+268 KLSGLWKQYNDM

-324 LAEQLRASA
+324 LAEQLRAYA

-343 NSEQFL
+343 NS
-349 PPQYDE
+349 
-355 DTGIIMDMPE
+355 
-365 YSQPNSFDEEY
+365 
-376 YNSLYAS
+376 
-383 MDAHPSENEN
+383 
-393 GEQFLPPQYDE
+393 EQFLPPQYDE

-469 LDEEYYNSLYA
+469 FDEEYYNALYA
-480 SMDAHPSENEMWF
+480 SMDAHPPENEVWF

-498 PEADLYPYP
+498 IEANLYPYP
-507 QEFHLSEKE
+507 QEFHPSEKE
-516 TKSQLRIEWSD
+516 TEVSLRIEWTD

-583 NYDLSPLSE
+583 NNDHTSLSE
-592 QNYIE
+592 QNYKA
-597 ALDGFEKLSNK
+597 ALDGFLKLLDK
-608 QLPSWQ
+608 QTSGWQ

-711 TQRYTQALT
+711 VQHYTQALT

-725 YEKSREDSIS
+725 YEKSHEDSIS

-779 AQDRID
+779 AQDHID
-785 EAEQLFIKSAEKGNV
+785 EAEQLFIKSAEKGNA

-805 LGRIYMTEEKRD
+805 LGRIYMTEEKQD

-860 IKSAEKGNV
+860 IKSAEKGNA

-882 EKRDDSKAEQ
+882 EKQDNSKAEQ
-892 FLKQYLAGSDDEL
+892 FLKQYLAGSDDGL

-916 LSQDRID
+916 LS
-923 EAEQLFIKSAEKG
+923 
-936 NVYSAFSLGRIYMTE
+936 
-951 EKRDDSKAEQ
+951 
-961 FLKQYLAG
+961 
-969 SDDELGIGEYA
+969 
-980 LGKLYLSQDRIDEAE
+980 
-995 QLFIKSAE
+995 
-1003 KGNVYSAFSLGRIYM
+1003 
-1018 TEEKRDDSKA
+1018 
-1028 EQFLKQ
+1028 
-1034 YLAGSDDEL
+1034 
-1043 GIGEYALG
+1043 
-1051 KLYLTQDRIDEAEQL
+1051 QDRIDEAEQL

-1121 LKKEHYDRRLAE
+1121 LKKGHYDRKLAE

-1148 LKLGLMYREEQK
+1148 LKLALMYREEQK

-1165 YWMKLAAQNGN
+1165 YWMRLAAQNGN

>member
-324 LAEQLRASA
+324 LAEQLRVSA

-413 EYSQPNSFDEE
+413 EYSQPNS
-424 YYNSLYA
+424 
-431 SMDAHPSENENGEQF
+431 
-446 LPPQYDEDTDVIM
+446 
-459 DMPEYSQPNS
+459 

-544 KELPKDLPAA
+544 KKLPKDLPAA

-583 NYDLSPLSE
+583 HYDFSPLSE

-597 ALDGFEKLSNK
+597 ALDGFQKLLDK

-614 HSYICYRV
+614 HSYVCYRV

-630 GTVQDYKAAREYY
+630 GTVQDYKTAREYY

-711 TQRYTQALT
+711 TQHYTQALT

-725 YEKSREDSIS
+725 YEKSHEDSIS

-860 IKSAEKGNV
+860 IKSAEKGNA

-916 LSQDRID
+916 LSQDRIDEAEQLFIKSAEKGNAYSAFSLGRIYMTEEKQDDSKAEQFLKQYLAGSDDELGIGEYALGKLYLTQDHID

-995 QLFIKSAE
+995 QL
-1003 KGNVYSAFSLGRIYM
+1003 
-1018 TEEKRDDSKA
+1018 
-1028 EQFLKQ
+1028 
-1034 YLAGSDDEL
+1034 
-1043 GIGEYALG
+1043 
-1051 KLYLTQDRIDEAEQL
+1051 

-1121 LKKEHYDRRLAE
+1121 LKKEHYDRKLAE

-1148 LKLGLMYREEQK
+1148 LKLALMYREEQK

-1165 YWMKLAAQNGN
+1165 YWMRLAAQNGN

>member
-192 VNRVLGSD
+192 VNRVIGSD

-205 TELERES
+205 TELERKS

-217 SSGYG
+217 SSGYN

-233 KLPSEGGWQYG
+233 KLPPEGGWQYG
-244 RPKMRAYR
+244 RPKMRAFR
-252 DDIDKTV
+252 DDIDRTV

-324 LAEQLRASA
+324 LAEQLRAYA

-343 NSEQFL
+343 NS
-349 PPQYDE
+349 
-355 DTGIIMDMPE
+355 
-365 YSQPNSFDEEY
+365 
-376 YNSLYAS
+376 
-383 MDAHPSENEN
+383 
-393 GEQFLPPQYDE
+393 EQFLPPQYDE

-469 LDEEYYNSLYA
+469 FDEEYYNALYA
-480 SMDAHPSENEMWF
+480 SMDAHPPENEMWF

-498 PEADLYPYP
+498 IEANLYPYP
-507 QEFHLSEKE
+507 QEFHPSEKE
-516 TKSQLRIEWSD
+516 TEASLRIEWTD

-711 TQRYTQALT
+711 AQHYTQALT

-725 YEKSREDSIS
+725 YEKSHEDSIS

-817 DSKAEQFLKQYLAGS
+817 DSKAEQFLKQYLTGS

-860 IKSAEKGNV
+860 IKSAEKGNA

-923 EAEQLFIKSAEKG
+923 EAEQLF
-936 NVYSAFSLGRIYMTE
+936 
-951 EKRDDSKAEQ
+951 
-961 FLKQYLAG
+961 
-969 SDDELGIGEYA
+969 
-980 LGKLYLSQDRIDEAE
+980 
-995 QLFIKSAE
+995 
-1003 KGNVYSAFSLGRIYM
+1003 
-1018 TEEKRDDSKA
+1018 
-1028 EQFLKQ
+1028 
-1034 YLAGSDDEL
+1034 
-1043 GIGEYALG
+1043 
-1051 KLYLTQDRIDEAEQL
+1051 
-1066 LISSSEKENLYASYK
+1066 ISSSEKENLYASYK

-1121 LKKEHYDRRLAE
+1121 LKKEHYDRKLAE

-1148 LKLGLMYREEQK
+1148 LKLALMYREEQK

-1165 YWMKLAAQNGN
+1165 YWMRLAAQNGN

>member
-192 VNRVLGSD
+192 VNRVIGSD

-205 TELERES
+205 TELERKS

-217 SSGYG
+217 SSGYN

-233 KLPSEGGWQYG
+233 KLPPEGGWQYG
-244 RPKMRAYR
+244 RPKMRAFR
-252 DDIDKTV
+252 DDIDRTV

-324 LAEQLRASA
+324 LAEQLRAYA

-343 NSEQFL
+343 NS
-349 PPQYDE
+349 
-355 DTGIIMDMPE
+355 
-365 YSQPNSFDEEY
+365 
-376 YNSLYAS
+376 
-383 MDAHPSENEN
+383 
-393 GEQFLPPQYDE
+393 EQFLPPQYDE

-469 LDEEYYNSLYA
+469 FDEEYYNALYA
-480 SMDAHPSENEMWF
+480 SMDAHPPENEMWF

-498 PEADLYPYP
+498 IEANLYPYP
-507 QEFHLSEKE
+507 QEFHPSEKE
-516 TKSQLRIEWSD
+516 TEASLRIEWTD

-554 LELLAQ
+554 LELLSQ

-583 NYDLSPLSE
+583 NNDHTSLSE
-592 QNYIE
+592 QNYKA
-597 ALDGFEKLSNK
+597 ALDGFQKLLDK
-608 QLPSWQ
+608 QTSGWQ

-711 TQRYTQALT
+711 AQHYTQALT

-725 YEKSREDSIS
+725 YEKSHEDSIS

-844 KLYLSQDRIDE
+844 KLYI
-855 AEQLF
+855 
-860 IKSAEKGNV
+860 
-869 YSAFS
+869 
-874 LGRIYMTE
+874 
-882 EKRDDSKAEQ
+882 
-892 FLKQYLAGSDDEL
+892 
-905 GIGEY
+905 
-910 ALGKLY
+910 
-916 LSQDRID
+916 SQDRID

-1204 RRVCSNMQTKAQQ
+1204 RRVCINMQTKAQQ

>member
-844 KLYLSQDRIDE
+844 KLYL
-855 AEQLF
+855 
-860 IKSAEKGNV
+860 
-869 YSAFS
+869 
-874 LGRIYMTE
+874 
-882 EKRDDSKAEQ
+882 
-892 FLKQYLAGSDDEL
+892 
-905 GIGEY
+905 
-910 ALGKLY
+910 
-916 LSQDRID
+916 
-923 EAEQLFIKSAEKG
+923 
-936 NVYSAFSLGRIYMTE
+936 
-951 EKRDDSKAEQ
+951 
-961 FLKQYLAG
+961 
-969 SDDELGIGEYA
+969 
-980 LGKLYLSQDRIDEAE
+980 
-995 QLFIKSAE
+995 
-1003 KGNVYSAFSLGRIYM
+1003 
-1018 TEEKRDDSKA
+1018 
-1028 EQFLKQ
+1028 
-1034 YLAGSDDEL
+1034 
-1043 GIGEYALG
+1043 
-1051 KLYLTQDRIDEAEQL
+1051 TQDRIDEAEQL

-1095 KAVKYLKPCADKAD
+1095 QAVKYLKPCADKED

>member
-324 LAEQLRASA
+324 LAEQLRAYA

-343 NSEQFL
+343 NS
-349 PPQYDE
+349 
-355 DTGIIMDMPE
+355 
-365 YSQPNSFDEEY
+365 
-376 YNSLYAS
+376 
-383 MDAHPSENEN
+383 
-393 GEQFLPPQYDE
+393 EQFLPPQYDE

-469 LDEEYYNSLYA
+469 FDEEYYNALYA
-480 SMDAHPSENEMWF
+480 SMDAHPPENEMWF

-498 PEADLYPYP
+498 IEANLYPYP
-507 QEFHLSEKE
+507 QEFHPSEKE
-516 TKSQLRIEWSD
+516 TEASLRIEWTD

-554 LELLAQ
+554 LELLSQ

-583 NYDLSPLSE
+583 NNDHTSLSE
-592 QNYIE
+592 QNYKA
-597 ALDGFEKLSNK
+597 ALDGFQKLLDK
-608 QLPSWQ
+608 QTSGWQ

-684 GDMPFASYAL
+684 GDMPFASFNI

-711 TQRYTQALT
+711 AKYYAQALA

-725 YEKSREDSIS
+725 YEKSHEDSIS

-750 DLAKAEKYLL
+750 DLKKAEKYLL

-844 KLYLSQDRIDE
+844 KLYISQDRIDE

-923 EAEQLFIKSAEKG
+923 EAEQLF
-936 NVYSAFSLGRIYMTE
+936 
-951 EKRDDSKAEQ
+951 
-961 FLKQYLAG
+961 
-969 SDDELGIGEYA
+969 
-980 LGKLYLSQDRIDEAE
+980 
-995 QLFIKSAE
+995 
-1003 KGNVYSAFSLGRIYM
+1003 
-1018 TEEKRDDSKA
+1018 
-1028 EQFLKQ
+1028 
-1034 YLAGSDDEL
+1034 
-1043 GIGEYALG
+1043 
-1051 KLYLTQDRIDEAEQL
+1051 
-1066 LISSSEKENLYASYK
+1066 ISSSEKENLYASYK

-1204 RRVCSNMQTKAQQ
+1204 RRVCINMQTKAQQ

>member
-192 VNRVLGSD
+192 VNRVIGSD

-205 TELERES
+205 TELERKS

-217 SSGYG
+217 SSGYN

-233 KLPSEGGWQYG
+233 KLPPEGGWQYG
-244 RPKMRAYR
+244 RPKMRAFR
-252 DDIDKTV
+252 DDIDRTV

-404 DTGIIMDMP
+404 DT
-413 EYSQPNSFDEE
+413 
-424 YYNSLYA
+424 
-431 SMDAHPSENENGEQF
+431 
-446 LPPQYDEDTDVIM
+446 DVIM

-469 LDEEYYNSLYA
+469 LDEESYNSLYA
-480 SMDAHPSENEMWF
+480 SKDA
-493 DEPPI
+493 
-498 PEADLYPYP
+498 
-507 QEFHLSEKE
+507 HLSEKE

-614 HSYICYRV
+614 HSYLCYRV
-622 GKMYDKGL
+622 GKMYDRGL

-684 GDMPFASYAL
+684 GDMPFASFNI

-711 TQRYTQALT
+711 AKYYAQALA

-725 YEKSREDSIS
+725 YEKSHEDSIS

-750 DLAKAEKYLL
+750 DLKKAEKYLL

-800 YSAFS
+800 YSAFALGRIYMTEEKRDDS
-805 LGRIYMTEEKRD
+805 KAEQFLKQYLAGSDDELGIGEYALGKLYISQDHIDEAEQLFIKSAEKGNVYSAFALGRIYMTEEKRDDSKAEQFLKQYLAGSDDELGIGEYALGKLYISQDHIDEAEQLFIKSAEKGNVYSAFALGRIYMTEEKRD

-855 AEQLF
+855 AKQLF
-860 IKSAEKGNV
+860 IKSAEKGNA
-869 YSAFS
+869 YSALS

-916 LSQDRID
+916 LS
-923 EAEQLFIKSAEKG
+923 
-936 NVYSAFSLGRIYMTE
+936 
-951 EKRDDSKAEQ
+951 
-961 FLKQYLAG
+961 
-969 SDDELGIGEYA
+969 
-980 LGKLYLSQDRIDEAE
+980 
-995 QLFIKSAE
+995 
-1003 KGNVYSAFSLGRIYM
+1003 
-1018 TEEKRDDSKA
+1018 
-1028 EQFLKQ
+1028 
-1034 YLAGSDDEL
+1034 
-1043 GIGEYALG
+1043 
-1051 KLYLTQDRIDEAEQL
+1051 QDRIDEAEQL

-1204 RRVCSNMQTKAQQ
+1204 RRVCINMQTKAQQ

-1228 QKYKQAISQTYSR
+1228 QKYKQAISQTYRR

>member
-95 SFDNNFLIENGL
+95 SFDNNYLIENGL

-324 LAEQLRASA
+324 LAEQLRASV

-413 EYSQPNSFDEE
+413 EYSQPNS
-424 YYNSLYA
+424 L
-431 SMDAHPSENENGEQF
+431 
-446 LPPQYDEDTDVIM
+446 V
-459 DMPEYSQPNS
+459 
-469 LDEEYYNSLYA
+469 
-480 SMDAHPSENEMWF
+480 
-493 DEPPI
+493 
-498 PEADLYPYP
+498 
-507 QEFHLSEKE
+507 
-516 TKSQLRIEWSD
+516 
-527 RYKQALD
+527 
-534 LMYGSRTADG
+534 
-544 KELPKDLPAA
+544 
-554 LELLAQ
+554 
-560 ESDSGNVLATY
+560 VL
-571 DLGKLYHIMSDE
+571 
-583 NYDLSPLSE
+583 
-592 QNYIE
+592 
-597 ALDGFEKLSNK
+597 
-608 QLPSWQ
+608 
-614 HSYICYRV
+614 
-622 GKMYDKGL
+622 
-630 GTVQDYKAAREYY
+630 
-643 EKAGEN
+643 
-649 RFAYFSL
+649 FA
-656 GNMYKFG
+656 
-663 SGVEVD
+663 E
-669 MTMAVSY
+669 
-676 YEKALACK
+676 
-684 GDMPFASYAL
+684 
-694 GQAYELGQGVK
+694 
-705 ADEQKA
+705 
-711 TQRYTQALT
+711 
-720 GFTAI
+720 
-725 YEKSREDSIS
+725 
-735 YRLGTMYLKGKGTDV
+735 
-750 DLAKAEKYLL
+750 
-760 ESADNGNNQAQYQ
+760 
-773 LGKLRL
+773 
-779 AQDRID
+779 
-785 EAEQLFIKSAEKGNV
+785 
-800 YSAFS
+800 
-805 LGRIYMTEEKRD
+805 
-817 DSKAEQFLKQYLAGS
+817 
-832 DDELGIGEYALG
+832 
-844 KLYLSQDRIDE
+844 
-855 AEQLF
+855 
-860 IKSAEKGNV
+860 
-869 YSAFS
+869 
-874 LGRIYMTE
+874 
-882 EKRDDSKAEQ
+882 
-892 FLKQYLAGSDDEL
+892 
-905 GIGEY
+905 
-910 ALGKLY
+910 
-916 LSQDRID
+916 
-923 EAEQLFIKSAEKG
+923 
-936 NVYSAFSLGRIYMTE
+936 
-951 EKRDDSKAEQ
+951 
-961 FLKQYLAG
+961 
-969 SDDELGIGEYA
+969 
-980 LGKLYLSQDRIDEAE
+980 
-995 QLFIKSAE
+995 
-1003 KGNVYSAFSLGRIYM
+1003 
-1018 TEEKRDDSKA
+1018 
-1028 EQFLKQ
+1028 
-1034 YLAGSDDEL
+1034 
-1043 GIGEYALG
+1043 
-1051 KLYLTQDRIDEAEQL
+1051 
-1066 LISSSEKENLYASYK
+1066 
-1081 LGKLYL
+1081 
-1087 TDRKLDYT
+1087 
-1095 KAVKYLKPCADKAD
+1095 
-1109 NEYAQY
+1109 
-1115 ALGCIY
+1115 
-1121 LKKEHYDRRLAE
+1121 
-1133 KYLLESSGHNNSSAQ
+1133 
-1148 LKLGLMYREEQK
+1148 
-1160 YRQSD
+1160 
-1165 YWMKLAAQNGN
+1165 
-1176 EYAQKILA
+1176 
-1184 ERHEQIRMKLHLGA
+1184 
-1198 TANSVM
+1198 
-1204 RRVCSNMQTKAQQ
+1204 
-1217 LLAQV
+1217 
-1222 ERDEQE
+1222 
-1228 QKYKQAISQTYSR
+1228 

>member
-1 MSTPAVVFSLGFTY
+1 
-15 DWAIGGYDFLEYM
+15 
-28 DRPEAFDK
+28 
-36 TRHLNDEYK
+36 
-45 DFIDYMSN
+45 
-53 SEKSDGLFNAQSD
+53 
-66 LLTESDK
+66 
-73 EKYRQLET
+73 
-81 VSRDAGCPK
+81 
-90 YYGVV
+90 
-95 SFDNNFLIENGL
+95 
-107 MTSDGKLD
+107 
-115 VHGIKE
+115 
-121 LGREGINAM
+121 
-130 ISTSNKLDNDNVYWT
+130 
-145 GAIHT
+145 
-150 NTDNIHIHFSI
+150 
-161 CEYERR
+161 
-167 EDRCKVYRDKDCIE
+167 
-181 VKAFDKLKSKI
+181 
-192 VNRVLGSD
+192 
-200 YSRQL
+200 
-205 TELERES
+205 
-212 IKPAL
+212 
-217 SSGYG
+217 
-222 GCAEQLIRLAD
+222 
-233 KLPSEGGWQYG
+233 
-244 RPKMRAYR
+244 
-252 DDIDKTV
+252 
-259 DAVIASDPQ
+259 
-268 LSSLWKQYNDM
+268 
-279 LDSRTEYLRKIYG
+279 
-292 EGERHL
+292 
-298 YATFKPNRL
+298 
-307 EDFHKE
+307 
-313 LGNQLL
+313 
-319 DDLAP
+319 
-324 LAEQLRASA
+324 
-333 LPQAHPSENE
+333 
-343 NSEQFL
+343 
-349 PPQYDE
+349 
-355 DTGIIMDMPE
+355 
-365 YSQPNSFDEEY
+365 
-376 YNSLYAS
+376 
-383 MDAHPSENEN
+383 
-393 GEQFLPPQYDE
+393 
-404 DTGIIMDMP
+404 
-413 EYSQPNSFDEE
+413 
-424 YYNSLYA
+424 
-431 SMDAHPSENENGEQF
+431 
-446 LPPQYDEDTDVIM
+446 
-459 DMPEYSQPNS
+459 
-469 LDEEYYNSLYA
+469 
-480 SMDAHPSENEMWF
+480 MDAHPSENEMWF

-614 HSYICYRV
+614 HSYLCYRV
-622 GKMYDKGL
+622 GKMYDRGL

-684 GDMPFASYAL
+684 GDMPFASFNI

-711 TQRYTQALT
+711 AKYYAQALA

-725 YEKSREDSIS
+725 YEKSHEDSIS

-750 DLAKAEKYLL
+750 DLKKAEKYLL

-844 KLYLSQDRIDE
+844 KLYI
-855 AEQLF
+855 
-860 IKSAEKGNV
+860 
-869 YSAFS
+869 
-874 LGRIYMTE
+874 
-882 EKRDDSKAEQ
+882 
-892 FLKQYLAGSDDEL
+892 
-905 GIGEY
+905 
-910 ALGKLY
+910 
-916 LSQDRID
+916 
-923 EAEQLFIKSAEKG
+923 
-936 NVYSAFSLGRIYMTE
+936 
-951 EKRDDSKAEQ
+951 
-961 FLKQYLAG
+961 
-969 SDDELGIGEYA
+969 
-980 LGKLYLSQDRIDEAE
+980 SQDRIDEAE

-1095 KAVKYLKPCADKAD
+1095 QAVKYLKPCADKED

>member
-1204 RRVCSNMQTKAQQ
+1204 RRVCINMQTKAQQ

>member
-192 VNRVLGSD
+192 VNRVIGSD

-205 TELERES
+205 TELERKS

-217 SSGYG
+217 SSGYN

-233 KLPSEGGWQYG
+233 KLPPEGGWQYG
-244 RPKMRAYR
+244 RPKMRAFR
-252 DDIDKTV
+252 DDIDRTV

-404 DTGIIMDMP
+404 DT
-413 EYSQPNSFDEE
+413 
-424 YYNSLYA
+424 
-431 SMDAHPSENENGEQF
+431 
-446 LPPQYDEDTDVIM
+446 DVIM

-469 LDEEYYNSLYA
+469 LDEESYNSLYA
-480 SMDAHPSENEMWF
+480 SKDA
-493 DEPPI
+493 
-498 PEADLYPYP
+498 
-507 QEFHLSEKE
+507 HLSEKE

-614 HSYICYRV
+614 HSYLCYRV
-622 GKMYDKGL
+622 GKMYDRGL

-684 GDMPFASYAL
+684 GDMPFASFNI

-711 TQRYTQALT
+711 AKYYAQALA

-725 YEKSREDSIS
+725 YEKSHEDSIS

-750 DLAKAEKYLL
+750 DLKKAEKYLL

-785 EAEQLFIKSAEKGNV
+785 EAEQLFIKSAEKGNVYSAFALGRIYMTEEKRDDSKAEQFLKQYLAGSDDELGIGEYALGKLYISQDHIDEAEQLFIKSAGKGNV

-855 AEQLF
+855 AKQLF
-860 IKSAEKGNV
+860 IKSAEKGNA
-869 YSAFS
+869 YSALS

-916 LSQDRID
+916 LS
-923 EAEQLFIKSAEKG
+923 
-936 NVYSAFSLGRIYMTE
+936 
-951 EKRDDSKAEQ
+951 
-961 FLKQYLAG
+961 
-969 SDDELGIGEYA
+969 
-980 LGKLYLSQDRIDEAE
+980 
-995 QLFIKSAE
+995 
-1003 KGNVYSAFSLGRIYM
+1003 
-1018 TEEKRDDSKA
+1018 
-1028 EQFLKQ
+1028 
-1034 YLAGSDDEL
+1034 
-1043 GIGEYALG
+1043 
-1051 KLYLTQDRIDEAEQL
+1051 QDRIDEAEQL

-1204 RRVCSNMQTKAQQ
+1204 RRVCINMQTKAQQ

-1228 QKYKQAISQTYSR
+1228 QKYKQAISQTYRR

>member
-66 LLTESDK
+66 LLTEIDK

-81 VSRDAGCPK
+81 VSRNAGCPK

-130 ISTSNKLDNDNVYWT
+130 ISTSNKLDNDNVYWA

-167 EDRCKVYRDKDCIE
+167 EDRCKIYRDKDCIE

-192 VNRVLGSD
+192 VNRVLGSE
-200 YSRQL
+200 YSKQL
-205 TELERES
+205 TEFERKS

-217 SSGYG
+217 SSGYS

-233 KLPSEGGWQYG
+233 KLPSEGDWQYG

-259 DAVIASDPQ
+259 DAVIASDQ
-268 LSSLWKQYNDM
+268 KLSGLWKQYNEM

-307 EDFHKE
+307 ADFHKE

-349 PPQYDE
+349 PPVYE
-355 DTGIIMDMPE
+355 ADTGVIMDMPE

-383 MDAHPSENEN
+383 MDAHP
-393 GEQFLPPQYDE
+393 
-404 DTGIIMDMP
+404 T
-413 EYSQPNSFDEE
+413 EE
-424 YYNSLYA
+424 
-431 SMDAHPSENENGEQF
+431 
-446 LPPQYDEDTDVIM
+446 
-459 DMPEYSQPNS
+459 
-469 LDEEYYNSLYA
+469 
-480 SMDAHPSENEMWF
+480 EMWL
-493 DEPPI
+493 DEPPNL
-498 PEADLYPYP
+498 EANMYTYPN
-507 QEFHLSEKE
+507 EFHPSEKE
-516 TKSQLRIEWSD
+516 TENSPRIEWSD
-527 RYKQALD
+527 RYKQAID

-544 KELPKDLPAA
+544 NELPKDLPAA
-554 LELLAQ
+554 LELLIQ
-560 ESDSGNVLATY
+560 ESDNGNVLATY
-571 DLGKLYHIMSDE
+571 ALGKLYLIMSSE
-583 NYDLSPLSE
+583 NNDLSPLSE
-592 QNYIE
+592 QNYME
-597 ALDGFEKLSNK
+597 ALEGFQKLLDK

-622 GKMYDKGL
+622 GKMYDDGL
-630 GTVQDYKAAREYY
+630 GTLQDYTAARDYY
-643 EKAGEN
+643 EKADEN

-663 SGVEVD
+663 SGVEVN
-669 MTMAVSY
+669 MTIAVSY
-676 YEKALACK
+676 YEKALECK

-705 ADEQKA
+705 SNEQKA
-711 TQRYTQALT
+711 AQHYTQALA

-725 YEKSREDSIS
+725 YEKSHEDSIS

-760 ESADNGNNQAQYQ
+760 ESADNGNKQAQYQ
-773 LGKLRL
+773 LCKLRL

-785 EAEQLFIKSAEKGNV
+785 EAEQFLKQYLTGSGDELGIGGYTLGKLYLSQGRIDEAEQLFIKSEEKGNA

-817 DSKAEQFLKQYLAGS
+817 DNKAEQFLKQYLAAS
-832 DDELGIGEYALG
+832 DDELGIGEYTLG
-844 KLYLSQDRIDE
+844 KLYLS
-855 AEQLF
+855 
-860 IKSAEKGNV
+860 
-869 YSAFS
+869 
-874 LGRIYMTE
+874 
-882 EKRDDSKAEQ
+882 
-892 FLKQYLAGSDDEL
+892 
-905 GIGEY
+905 
-910 ALGKLY
+910 
-916 LSQDRID
+916 
-923 EAEQLFIKSAEKG
+923 
-936 NVYSAFSLGRIYMTE
+936 
-951 EKRDDSKAEQ
+951 
-961 FLKQYLAG
+961 
-969 SDDELGIGEYA
+969 
-980 LGKLYLSQDRIDEAE
+980 
-995 QLFIKSAE
+995 
-1003 KGNVYSAFSLGRIYM
+1003 
-1018 TEEKRDDSKA
+1018 
-1028 EQFLKQ
+1028 
-1034 YLAGSDDEL
+1034 
-1043 GIGEYALG
+1043 
-1051 KLYLTQDRIDEAEQL
+1051 QDRIDEAEQL

-1087 TDRKLDYT
+1087 TDRKLDYA
-1095 KAVKYLKPCADKAD
+1095 KSVKYLKPCADKAD

-1121 LKKEHYDRRLAE
+1121 LKKEHYDRKLAE
-1133 KYLLESSGHNNSSAQ
+1133 KYLLESSGHNNPSAQ
-1148 LKLGLMYREEQK
+1148 LKLALMYREEQK

-1165 YWMKLAAQNGN
+1165 YWMRLAAQNGN
-1176 EYAQKILA
+1176 EYAQKLIA
-1184 ERHEQIRMKLHLGA
+1184 ERHEQIQMKLHLGA

-1204 RRVCSNMQTKAQQ
+1204 RRIYSNMAIKAQQ

-1222 ERDEQE
+1222 DRDEQE
-1228 QKYKQAISQTYSR
+1228 QKYKQAMSQTYGR

>member
-15 DWAIGGYDFLEYM
+15 DWAIGGFDFLEYM

-446 LPPQYDEDTDVIM
+446 LPPQYDEDTGIIM

-711 TQRYTQALT
+711 AQHYTQALT

-725 YEKSREDSIS
+725 YEKSHEDSIS

-860 IKSAEKGNV
+860 IKSAEKGNA

-892 FLKQYLAGSDDEL
+892 FLKQYLTGSDDEL

-923 EAEQLFIKSAEKG
+923 EAEQLF
-936 NVYSAFSLGRIYMTE
+936 
-951 EKRDDSKAEQ
+951 
-961 FLKQYLAG
+961 
-969 SDDELGIGEYA
+969 
-980 LGKLYLSQDRIDEAE
+980 
-995 QLFIKSAE
+995 
-1003 KGNVYSAFSLGRIYM
+1003 
-1018 TEEKRDDSKA
+1018 
-1028 EQFLKQ
+1028 
-1034 YLAGSDDEL
+1034 
-1043 GIGEYALG
+1043 
-1051 KLYLTQDRIDEAEQL
+1051 
-1066 LISSSEKENLYASYK
+1066 ISSSEKENLYASYK

-1121 LKKEHYDRRLAE
+1121 LKKEHYDRKLAE

-1148 LKLGLMYREEQK
+1148 LKLALMYREEQK

-1165 YWMKLAAQNGN
+1165 YWMRLAAQNGN

>member
-1 MSTPAVVFSLGFTY
+1 
-15 DWAIGGYDFLEYM
+15 
-28 DRPEAFDK
+28 
-36 TRHLNDEYK
+36 
-45 DFIDYMSN
+45 
-53 SEKSDGLFNAQSD
+53 
-66 LLTESDK
+66 
-73 EKYRQLET
+73 
-81 VSRDAGCPK
+81 
-90 YYGVV
+90 
-95 SFDNNFLIENGL
+95 
-107 MTSDGKLD
+107 
-115 VHGIKE
+115 
-121 LGREGINAM
+121 
-130 ISTSNKLDNDNVYWT
+130 
-145 GAIHT
+145 
-150 NTDNIHIHFSI
+150 
-161 CEYERR
+161 
-167 EDRCKVYRDKDCIE
+167 
-181 VKAFDKLKSKI
+181 
-192 VNRVLGSD
+192 
-200 YSRQL
+200 
-205 TELERES
+205 
-212 IKPAL
+212 
-217 SSGYG
+217 
-222 GCAEQLIRLAD
+222 
-233 KLPSEGGWQYG
+233 
-244 RPKMRAYR
+244 
-252 DDIDKTV
+252 
-259 DAVIASDPQ
+259 
-268 LSSLWKQYNDM
+268 
-279 LDSRTEYLRKIYG
+279 
-292 EGERHL
+292 
-298 YATFKPNRL
+298 
-307 EDFHKE
+307 
-313 LGNQLL
+313 
-319 DDLAP
+319 
-324 LAEQLRASA
+324 
-333 LPQAHPSENE
+333 
-343 NSEQFL
+343 
-349 PPQYDE
+349 
-355 DTGIIMDMPE
+355 
-365 YSQPNSFDEEY
+365 
-376 YNSLYAS
+376 
-383 MDAHPSENEN
+383 
-393 GEQFLPPQYDE
+393 
-404 DTGIIMDMP
+404 
-413 EYSQPNSFDEE
+413 
-424 YYNSLYA
+424 
-431 SMDAHPSENENGEQF
+431 
-446 LPPQYDEDTDVIM
+446 
-459 DMPEYSQPNS
+459 
-469 LDEEYYNSLYA
+469 
-480 SMDAHPSENEMWF
+480 
-493 DEPPI
+493 
-498 PEADLYPYP
+498 
-507 QEFHLSEKE
+507 
-516 TKSQLRIEWSD
+516 
-527 RYKQALD
+527 
-534 LMYGSRTADG
+534 MYGSRTADG

-622 GKMYDKGL
+622 GKMYDKVL

-711 TQRYTQALT
+711 AQHYTQALT

-725 YEKSREDSIS
+725 YEKSHEDSIS

-832 DDELGIGEYALG
+832 DDEFGIGEYALG

-860 IKSAEKGNV
+860 
-869 YSAFS
+869 
-874 LGRIYMTE
+874 
-882 EKRDDSKAEQ
+882 
-892 FLKQYLAGSDDEL
+892 
-905 GIGEY
+905 
-910 ALGKLY
+910 
-916 LSQDRID
+916 
-923 EAEQLFIKSAEKG
+923 
-936 NVYSAFSLGRIYMTE
+936 
-951 EKRDDSKAEQ
+951 
-961 FLKQYLAG
+961 
-969 SDDELGIGEYA
+969 
-980 LGKLYLSQDRIDEAE
+980 
-995 QLFIKSAE
+995 
-1003 KGNVYSAFSLGRIYM
+1003 
-1018 TEEKRDDSKA
+1018 
-1028 EQFLKQ
+1028 
-1034 YLAGSDDEL
+1034 
-1043 GIGEYALG
+1043 
-1051 KLYLTQDRIDEAEQL
+1051 
-1066 LISSSEKENLYASYK
+1066 ISSSEKENLYASYK

-1121 LKKEHYDRRLAE
+1121 LKKEHYDRKLAE

-1148 LKLGLMYREEQK
+1148 LKLALMYREEQK

-1165 YWMKLAAQNGN
+1165 YWMRLAAQNGN

>member
-192 VNRVLGSD
+192 VNRVIGSD

-205 TELERES
+205 TEFERKS

-217 SSGYG
+217 SSGYN

-233 KLPSEGGWQYG
+233 KLPPEGGWQYG
-244 RPKMRAYR
+244 RPKMRAFR
-252 DDIDKTV
+252 DDIDRTV

-343 NSEQFL
+343 NSKQFL

-393 GEQFLPPQYDE
+393 GV
-404 DTGIIMDMP
+404 
-413 EYSQPNSFDEE
+413 
-424 YYNSLYA
+424 
-431 SMDAHPSENENGEQF
+431 QF

-614 HSYICYRV
+614 HSYLCYRV
-622 GKMYDKGL
+622 GKMYDRGL

-711 TQRYTQALT
+711 VQHYTQALT

-725 YEKSREDSIS
+725 YEKSHEDSIS

-805 LGRIYMTEEKRD
+805 LGRIYMTEEKWD

-844 KLYLSQDRIDE
+844 KLYLSQDHIDE

-860 IKSAEKGNV
+860 IKSAEKGNA

-882 EKRDDSKAEQ
+882 EKWDDSKAEQ

-916 LSQDRID
+916 LS
-923 EAEQLFIKSAEKG
+923 
-936 NVYSAFSLGRIYMTE
+936 
-951 EKRDDSKAEQ
+951 
-961 FLKQYLAG
+961 
-969 SDDELGIGEYA
+969 
-980 LGKLYLSQDRIDEAE
+980 
-995 QLFIKSAE
+995 
-1003 KGNVYSAFSLGRIYM
+1003 
-1018 TEEKRDDSKA
+1018 
-1028 EQFLKQ
+1028 
-1034 YLAGSDDEL
+1034 
-1043 GIGEYALG
+1043 
-1051 KLYLTQDRIDEAEQL
+1051 QDRIDEAEQL

-1121 LKKEHYDRRLAE
+1121 LKKEHYDRKLAE

-1148 LKLGLMYREEQK
+1148 LKLALMYREEQK

-1165 YWMKLAAQNGN
+1165 YWMRLAAQNGN

>member
-1 MSTPAVVFSLGFTY
+1 
-15 DWAIGGYDFLEYM
+15 
-28 DRPEAFDK
+28 
-36 TRHLNDEYK
+36 
-45 DFIDYMSN
+45 
-53 SEKSDGLFNAQSD
+53 
-66 LLTESDK
+66 
-73 EKYRQLET
+73 
-81 VSRDAGCPK
+81 
-90 YYGVV
+90 
-95 SFDNNFLIENGL
+95 
-107 MTSDGKLD
+107 
-115 VHGIKE
+115 
-121 LGREGINAM
+121 
-130 ISTSNKLDNDNVYWT
+130 
-145 GAIHT
+145 
-150 NTDNIHIHFSI
+150 
-161 CEYERR
+161 
-167 EDRCKVYRDKDCIE
+167 
-181 VKAFDKLKSKI
+181 
-192 VNRVLGSD
+192 
-200 YSRQL
+200 
-205 TELERES
+205 
-212 IKPAL
+212 
-217 SSGYG
+217 
-222 GCAEQLIRLAD
+222 
-233 KLPSEGGWQYG
+233 
-244 RPKMRAYR
+244 
-252 DDIDKTV
+252 
-259 DAVIASDPQ
+259 
-268 LSSLWKQYNDM
+268 
-279 LDSRTEYLRKIYG
+279 
-292 EGERHL
+292 
-298 YATFKPNRL
+298 
-307 EDFHKE
+307 
-313 LGNQLL
+313 
-319 DDLAP
+319 
-324 LAEQLRASA
+324 
-333 LPQAHPSENE
+333 
-343 NSEQFL
+343 
-349 PPQYDE
+349 
-355 DTGIIMDMPE
+355 
-365 YSQPNSFDEEY
+365 
-376 YNSLYAS
+376 
-383 MDAHPSENEN
+383 
-393 GEQFLPPQYDE
+393 
-404 DTGIIMDMP
+404 
-413 EYSQPNSFDEE
+413 
-424 YYNSLYA
+424 
-431 SMDAHPSENENGEQF
+431 
-446 LPPQYDEDTDVIM
+446 
-459 DMPEYSQPNS
+459 
-469 LDEEYYNSLYA
+469 
-480 SMDAHPSENEMWF
+480 MDAHPSENEMWF

-583 NYDLSPLSE
+583 NNDHTSLSE
-592 QNYIE
+592 QNYKA
-597 ALDGFEKLSNK
+597 ALDGFQKLLDK
-608 QLPSWQ
+608 QTSGWQ

-711 TQRYTQALT
+711 AQHYTQALT

-725 YEKSREDSIS
+725 YEKSHEDSIS

-860 IKSAEKGNV
+860 I
-869 YSAFS
+869 
-874 LGRIYMTE
+874 
-882 EKRDDSKAEQ
+882 
-892 FLKQYLAGSDDEL
+892 
-905 GIGEY
+905 
-910 ALGKLY
+910 
-916 LSQDRID
+916 
-923 EAEQLFIKSAEKG
+923 
-936 NVYSAFSLGRIYMTE
+936 
-951 EKRDDSKAEQ
+951 
-961 FLKQYLAG
+961 
-969 SDDELGIGEYA
+969 
-980 LGKLYLSQDRIDEAE
+980 
-995 QLFIKSAE
+995 
-1003 KGNVYSAFSLGRIYM
+1003 
-1018 TEEKRDDSKA
+1018 
-1028 EQFLKQ
+1028 
-1034 YLAGSDDEL
+1034 
-1043 GIGEYALG
+1043 
-1051 KLYLTQDRIDEAEQL
+1051 
-1066 LISSSEKENLYASYK
+1066 SSSEKENLYASYK

-1121 LKKEHYDRRLAE
+1121 LKKEHYDRKLAE

-1148 LKLGLMYREEQK
+1148 LKLALMYREEQK

-1165 YWMKLAAQNGN
+1165 YWMRLAAQNGN